1 MLISVSEKKHFI
13 VLFIIIIRKLSFP
26 VSLVQFENSMFAR
39 FFGRKSPCTSVPDHA
54 DKLCGS
60 TVSPVLDGKGPATV
74 HCCGRR
80 HELNRTKLVDL
91 VISCYTVAPYYWII
105 RPRSACVPDAGLT
118 PKPYY
123 NALIGH
129 AHNPASPQTYNYQTR
144 FHKQASESE
153 VTNLSGALV

>member
-26 VSLVQFENSMFAR
+26 VSLVQFENLMFAR

-91 VISCYTVAPYYWII
+91 VISCYTVAPYY
-105 RPRSACVPDAGLT
+105 
-118 PKPYY
+118 
-123 NALIGH
+123 
-129 AHNPASPQTYNYQTR
+129 
-144 FHKQASESE
+144 
-153 VTNLSGALV
+153 